1 MLDEDLDCGRTS
13 FHTVRM
19 TVSVV
24 LSSAVVL
31 PHPLRQFP
39 CENAGNWCH
48 PYPRPLKGHLHLSVK
63 VLRVVDSYRVCREQ
77 DCRTE

>member
-1 MLDEDLDCGRTS
+1 MLGEDLDCGRTS

-24 LSSAVVL
+24 LSSAAVL
-31 PHPLRQFP
+31 LHPLVRSP
-39 CENAGNWCH
+39 CENAANCCH

-63 VLRVVDSYRVCREQ
+63 VLRVVYSYLLYREL
-77 DCRTE
+77 DCGKE